1 MEARAL
7 LESMLSDLDGA
18 PELYKPTNFWRT
30 GLEQVVKDLRENG
43 FTDFRRHPSATY
55 FYAPRYGP
63 VSKPAAA
70 ISRLA
75 GLAGANGK
83 LLRDRLDQVP
93 VARGHHGTVRAL
105 DLPDAAPRIVDM
117 SESTAGSPTEQLTFE
132 GRRHSRSSLNYLRGL
147 VMLKRAVPDLEID
160 TVLEIGGGY
169 GTLGEILVPQNPG
182 LRYIDVDIPPVAAV
196 ATYYLQQV
204 LGADQVLDYGATR
217 DLEEIEIDQIAQR
230 AAVLCSWQLP
240 KLVGS
245 VDLFANFISFQE
257 MEPDV
262 VANYARLVSG
272 LGARYLLLRNSPVG
286 KPNVREPML
295 RERYLEAFGD
305 YELVA
310 SDCGLYGQ
318 DSEGT
323 LSEVMVFVRR

>member
-1 MEARAL
+1 
-7 LESMLSDLDGA
+7 MLSDLDGA
-18 PELYKPTNFWRT
+18 PELYKPTNFWQT
-30 GLEQVVKDLRENG
+30 GLEQVVKDLRERG
-43 FTDFRRHPSATY
+43 FADFRRHPSATF
-55 FYAPRYGP
+55 FYAPRYAP
-63 VSKPAAA
+63 VVRPAVAL
-70 ISRLA
+70 SRLI
-75 GLAGANGK
+75 GMAGANGK
-83 LLRDRLDQVP
+83 VLRDRLDQVP
-93 VARGHHGTVRAL
+93 IARGHHATVRAL
-105 DLPDAAPRIVDM
+105 DLPDAPPRIGDM

-147 VMLKRAVPDLEID
+147 VMLKRAVPDLRID

-217 DLEEIEIDQIAQR
+217 DAEKIEIDQIAQR

-262 VANYARLVSG
+262 VANYARLVTG

-295 RERYLEAFGD
+295 RERYLESFPD
-305 YELVA
+305 YDLVA
-310 SDCGLYGQ
+310 SEAGLYGQ
-318 DSEGT
+318 DNEGNV
-323 LSEVMVFVRR
+323 SEVMVFVRR

>member
-1 MEARAL
+1 MEPRAL

-18 PELYKPTNFWRT
+18 PELYKPTNFWQT
-30 GLEQVVKDLRENG
+30 GLEQVVADLREHG
-43 FTDFRRHPSATY
+43 FTEFRRHPSATF

-63 VSKPAAA
+63 VARPAVA

-83 LLRDRLDQVP
+83 LLKDRLDQVP
-93 VARGHHGTVRAL
+93 VARGHHACVRAL
-105 DLPDAAPRIVDM
+105 DLPDAAPRIADM
-117 SESTAGSPTEQLTFE
+117 SEATVGAPTEQLSFD

-147 VMLKRAVPDLEID
+147 VMLKRAVPDLKID

-204 LGADQVLDYGATR
+204 LGAGDVLDYGATR
-217 DLEEIEIDQIAQR
+217 DLEKIEIDQITQR

-295 RERYLEAFGD
+295 REPYLQAFPD

-323 LSEVMVFVRR
+323 LSEVMVFARK